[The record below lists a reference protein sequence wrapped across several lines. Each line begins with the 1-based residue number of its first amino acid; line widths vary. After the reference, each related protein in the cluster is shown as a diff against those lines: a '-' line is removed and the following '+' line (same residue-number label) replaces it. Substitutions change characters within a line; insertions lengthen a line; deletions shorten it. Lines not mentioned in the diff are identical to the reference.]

1 MYIADLHIHS
11 GYSRATSR
19 DCDAPHLDLW
29 ARNKGIQ
36 LVGTGDFTHPA
47 WRQALRESLLPAE
60 DGLYTLRNDLR
71 MTAAAANAEEPARF
85 VVTGEISSIYKKNGK
100 TRKVH
105 NLILLPGLDAADA
118 LAHRL
123 ETIGN
128 IRSDGR
134 PILGLDS
141 RDLLEITL
149 GICPDAIFIP
159 AHIWTPHFS
168 LFGAF
173 SGFDTIEECFE
184 DLTGEIHAL
193 ETGLSSDP
201 PMIWRVSALDRFTLV
216 SNSDAHSPAKLGR
229 EANLITAPLSYPAL
243 KHAIETGDGFAGTLE
258 FFPEEGK
265 YHLDG
270 HRNCGARLDPEES
283 ERLNNLCP
291 VCGKRVTIGV
301 QHRAWALSDRPE
313 GYRPEHAKPF
323 ESLVPLPEV
332 IAASVGASADSK
344 GVQQQYLRLLE
355 TLGAEFSILRE
366 LPIEEIERAAN
377 ACVAEGIRRLRQGRV
392 ARTGGYD
399 GEYGKIQLFDDA
411 ERERLRG
418 QMALFDAPAR
428 SDIKKASRTK
438 AALPAHQSREAPAA
452 DAVPNAEKAD
462 RLNEAQQRAVA
473 TDAPAVAVIAGPG
486 TGKTK
491 TLVSRIAHLVGT
503 CGIDPAAIT
512 AVTFTNQAA
521 AEMRAR
527 LEVSLGA
534 TVAERLTIGT
544 FHAICLRLLDK
555 RPLLTDGDALLVMR
569 GLLSENG
576 LAVDARA
583 ALSAISRVKCGVDD
597 TSAGIS
603 PALIDAYRERLQ
615 SLNVRDLDD
624 LLLDALA
631 SEDPPPPCFSYLLV
645 DEFQDINAV
654 QRQLVLKWSANG
666 KSLFVIGDAD
676 QSIYGFRGASARC
689 FSELRETLPQLETIS
704 LEQNYRSAPQ
714 VLACARA
721 VIGHNPGDARQLRAM
736 RPDGA
741 PVRIIRAG
749 DPLTEGSWIA
759 KEIAR
764 MAGGMEMHSA
774 QSVDGSTLRPFSDIA
789 VLCRTRRQLARIEEC
804 LQHDGIP
811 CVVSGRDDALGEDA
825 VRGALAL
832 FRFLL
837 RVDDA
842 AALSAC
848 LQLVYGLSDTEAS
861 AVRSSVFALTRA
873 GALTAEALPRA
884 GCPAALAA
892 DVTELGPLVA
902 RESPRRLLERYL
914 ASPNRSGREGGR
926 AMEKLMDMAVFHASM
941 EDFLRVLALGE
952 EADINRAAG
961 KVYDSGAVRLMTLH
975 GSKGLE
981 FPVVFLAG
989 LAEGLFPLTRE
1000 GRCADL
1006 EEERRLFFVGITR
1019 ARDVLILTTVKPPSP
1034 FLAELPPEL
1043 AQESAASLL
1052 RIPDSRQLKLF

>member
-11 GYSRATSR
+11 SYSRATSR

-29 ARNKGIQ
+29 ARNKGIR

-47 WRQALRESLLPAE
+47 WRQALRESLIPAE
-60 DGLYTLRNDLR
+60 EGLYTLRDDLR
-71 MTAAAANAEEPARF
+71 LTPDAVGAEEGARF

-105 NLILLPGLDAADA
+105 HLILLPGLDAADA

-149 GICPDAIFIP
+149 DTCPDAVFIP

-201 PMIWRVSALDRFTLV
+201 PMNWRVSALDRFTLV

-229 EANLITAPLSYPAL
+229 EANRIDAPLSYPAL
-243 KHAIETGDGFAGTLE
+243 KHAIETGDGFAGTIE

-270 HRNCGARLDPEES
+270 HRACGVHLTPEET
-283 ERLNNLCP
+283 ERLSGRCP
-291 VCGKRVTIGV
+291 VCGKRLTIGV

-313 GYRPEHAKPF
+313 GARIDNAKPF

-332 IAASVGASADSK
+332 IASSLGLSAAGK
-344 GVQQQYLRLLE
+344 PVQQQYARLLRE
-355 TLGAEFSILRE
+355 LGNEFYILRE
-366 LPIEEIERAAN
+366 APAEAVERVAGP
-377 ACVAEGIRRLRQGRV
+377 CVAEGVRRLRQGRV
-392 ARTGGYD
+392 LRTGGYD
-399 GEYGKIQLFDDA
+399 GEYGRIQLFDEA
-411 ERERLRG
+411 EREALLG
-418 QMALFDAPAR
+418 QMALFGMPVRRKAAR
-428 SDIKKASRTK
+428 K
-438 AALPAHQSREAPAA
+438 AALPVRTSPEPMREAAPEA
-452 DAVPNAEKAD
+452 PKEEQ
-462 RLNEAQQRAVA
+462 LNDAQQRAVA
-473 TDAPAVAVIAGPG
+473 SDAPAVAVIAGPG

-491 TLVSRIAHLVGT
+491 TLVARIAHLIEARGA
-503 CGIDPAAIT
+503 DPAGIT

-527 LEVSLGA
+527 LEARLGA
-534 TVAERLTIGT
+534 RIARRLTIGT
-544 FHAICLRLLDK
+544 FHAICLRLLDEK
-555 RPLLTDGDALLVMR
+555 PLLGQSEALPLMR
-569 GLLSENG
+569 EALHACGLKLDPTE
-576 LAVDARA
+576 
-583 ALSAISRVKCGVDD
+583 ALSAVSRVKCGGVA
-597 TSAGIS
+597 TEGEA
-603 PALIDAYRERLQ
+603 ALAAAYQAVLAAHGA
-615 SLNVRDLDD
+615 RDLDD

-631 SEDPPPPCFSYLLV
+631 RPGKPPRCFAHLLV

-654 QRQLVLKWSANG
+654 QRQLVLKWSEG
-666 KSLFVIGDAD
+666 GQSLFVIGDAD

-689 FSELRETLPQLETIS
+689 FSELAGALPSLVTIS
-704 LEQNYRSAPQ
+704 LEHNYRSTPE
-714 VLACARA
+714 VLDCALS
-721 VIGHNPGDARQLRAM
+721 VIGHNAGTPRRLAAM
-736 RPDGA
+736 RPSGA
-741 PVRIIRAG
+741 AVRLVRAG
-749 DPLTEGSWIA
+749 DPYIEGVWIA

-764 MAGGMEMHSA
+764 LAGGVDMLSA
-774 QSVDGSTLRPFSDIA
+774 ETAADVQALHPFSDIA
-789 VLCRTRRQLARIEEC
+789 VLCRTRRQLGRIEDC
-804 LQHDGIP
+804 LRHDGIP
-811 CVVSGRDDALGEDA
+811 CIVSGRDDALGDDA

-837 RVDDA
+837 QGHNLDA
-842 AALSAC
+842 LAAC
-848 LQLVYGLSDTEAS
+848 LRLVYGLPDAEAA
-861 AVRSSVFALTRA
+861 AVRARAAALA
-873 GALTAEALPRA
+873 KGSAPDADALLAA
-884 GCPAALAA
+884 GCPAALCA
-892 DVTELGPLVA
+892 DIALLQPLVS
-902 RESPRRLLERYL
+902 REAPRRLLERF
-914 ASPNRSGREGGR
+914 AAVPGRVGKAHR
-926 AMEKLMDMAVFHASM
+926 DAFARLVDMSVFHTHIA
-941 EDFLRVLALGE
+941 DFLRMLTLGE
-952 EADINRAAG
+952 EADLRRASG
-961 KVYDSGAVRLMTLH
+961 KAYESGAVRLMTLH

-989 LAEGLFPLTRE
+989 LQEAMLPLERE
-1000 GRCADL
+1000 SACVDI

-1019 ARDVLILTTVKPPSP
+1019 ARDALILTAPEPFSP
-1034 FLAELPPEL
+1034 FLAELPGTI
-1043 AQESAASLL
+1043 QEARAASLL
-1052 RIPDSRQLKLF
+1052 HLPDSRQLRLF